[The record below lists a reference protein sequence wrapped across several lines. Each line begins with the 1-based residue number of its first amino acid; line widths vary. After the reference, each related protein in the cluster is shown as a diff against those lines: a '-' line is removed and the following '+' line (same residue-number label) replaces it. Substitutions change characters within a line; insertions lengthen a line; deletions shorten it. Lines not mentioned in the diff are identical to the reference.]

1 MHIAQLANFY
11 GPSSGGLRT
20 AIDALGRGYVEA
32 GHRRSLLVPGPYDAW
47 EETEHGLVVTFR
59 APLLPG
65 TSYRMVP
72 ETWRIRD
79 VLDRLRPTNVEVSDK
94 LTMTTAA
101 SWARRHDGG
110 SVLLSHER
118 LDTHL
123 SPRIG
128 WRPGLVA
135 GVNLLN
141 RSLLRRFDQVVV
153 TSAFA
158 AREFERV
165 AVRPVRQVALGVDLT
180 TFHPD
185 RASPAATRAN
195 GGTAATG
202 AVGAVGAAGAAGAD
216 RDGEVP
222 RLIHAGRLSQEKRPD
237 LAVATAVE
245 LHRQGF
251 AFRLDVF
258 GDGPDRAALQDLAG
272 DAPVVFHPYV
282 GDRLALAA
290 ELAAADVSLS
300 VCPFETFGLAILEAL
315 ACGTPVVTADTG
327 GGREL
332 VTLASGAW
340 AKPDPRALAAAV
352 TGVLARDRDARRKAA
367 REQAECYPWS
377 ASVSAMLD
385 VHAAT
390 GRRAR
395 VRTSGRARTHT

>member
-47 EETEHGLVVTFR
+47 EETETGLVVTFR

-65 TSYRMVP
+65 TSYRVVP

-101 SWARRHDGG
+101 TWARRNDAG

-123 SPRIG
+123 SPRIS
-128 WRPGLVA
+128 WRRGLDA
-135 GVNLLN
+135 GTNLLN

-158 AREFERV
+158 AQEFERV
-165 AVRPVRQVALGVDLT
+165 ATRPVRQVALGVDLE
-180 TFHPD
+180 TF
-185 RASPAATRAN
+185 RPAP
-195 GGTAATG
+195 
-202 AVGAVGAAGAAGAD
+202 AD
-216 RDGEVP
+216 REEAEVP
-222 RLIHAGRLSQEKRPD
+222 RLIHAGRLSLEKSPD

-245 LHRQGF
+245 LHRRGF

-258 GDGPDRAALQDLAG
+258 GDGPDRATLQHLAG
-272 DAPVVFHPYV
+272 DAPVTFHPYV
-282 GDRLALAA
+282 GDRQALAA
-290 ELAAADVSLS
+290 ELGTSDVSLS

-332 VTLASGAW
+332 VTAASGAW
-340 AKPDPRALAAAV
+340 AKPRPHALADAV
-352 TGVLARDRDARRKAA
+352 LGVLDRDRETRRRAA
-367 REQAECYPWS
+367 RQQAERYPWS

-385 VHAAT
+385 VHAST

-395 VRTSGRARTHT
+395 MRTASRVGTHT